1 MSTSP
6 ISQWLRQALD
16 STAILSR
23 AGWACVLGIGLDS
36 ISQVVAGDTV
46 PDARTLRSI
55 FLIVQDHES
64 DAARRACERWNEL
77 ASRPLREAHPT
88 ARSEAPT
95 LAHYVLTPLWEDHR
109 LAVAAL
115 PAHEQEQI
123 LQNGIYEATRW
134 AIARNRAAAGLPLI
148 LSDDDLWAQAAAP
161 QEISNEVPGDGA
173 SEDSSEVSNEALSE
187 RLNEGSSAGRS
198 EISSHASPRPSVSMS
213 TRPSAR
219 ASVRASV
226 RAEDE
231 PPFERTSKEPLAG
244 SPWNQAFAAPD
255 RRESLPRTRSHGPQP
270 PVLPT
275 KPDEL
280 AAPEPPRLA
289 RSSSPALDARKEL
302 SATEPLFPRPRSS
315 SAARTVAFLR
325 DRPPLHQRL
334 PNPQEQ
340 PREATVP
347 IAKKRDE

>member
-6 ISQWLRQALD
+6 ISQWLRQALE

-23 AGWACVLGIGLDS
+23 AGWACVLGISLDS
-36 ISQVVAGDTV
+36 ISQVLAGDTV

-95 LAHYVLTPLWEDHR
+95 LAHYVLAPLWEDHR

-115 PAHEQEQI
+115 PAHEQEQL

-148 LSDDDLWAQAAAP
+148 LSDLWTLAAGP
-161 QEISNEVPGDGA
+161 TEISSEIPDDGA
-173 SEDSSEVSNEALSE
+173 SEDSSEDSSE
-187 RLNEGSSAGRS
+187 GRS
-198 EISSHASPRPSVSMS
+198 EISSTSSL
-213 TRPSAR
+213 RPSASTSYRVSAQASER
-219 ASVRASV
+219 ASVQ
-226 RAEDE
+226 AEAN
-231 PPFERTSKEPLAG
+231 PWFEGTSDAPLAV
-244 SPWNQAFAAPD
+244 SPWNQAFAALGRP
-255 RRESLPRTRSHGPQP
+255 ESLPPARSSGPLQ
-270 PVLPT
+270 PVLPPM
-275 KPDEL
+275 PDEH

-302 SATEPLFPRPRSS
+302 SATERLFPRPRSS
-315 SAARTVAFLR
+315 SAARTAAFLR
-325 DRPPLHQRL
+325 ERPPLHQRL
-334 PNPQEQ
+334 PNPREQ
-340 PREATVP
+340 REGDELRD
-347 IAKKRDE
+347 KRRDE